1 MCPIFLPGYCCCLWR
16 HFLFP
21 NHIFKNA
28 MRVYQWLR
36 FKIFFFVISLNI
48 FALSINGAQECL
60 KSLSHPLQ
68 SSSPWLVWRI
78 ALQQGWSEDW
88 EEEKQK
94 RSWDCHGSAETG
106 LFLVGLRSLARI
118 WNFTFTLGS
127 VRLCCSITI
136 REAYKSRT
144 TELLQSPEVMISLI

>member
-1 MCPIFLPGYCCCLWR
+1 MVTTPMINGDNSNDKWWQSDGKQRSFEASLTKSQNPAVHHVCLD
-16 HFLFP
+16 P
-21 NHIFKNA
+21 
-28 MRVYQWLR
+28 VT
-36 FKIFFFVISLNI
+36 SLNV
-48 FALSINGAQECL
+48 FALSINAMAPEGL
-60 KSLSHPLQ
+60 KSKSHPLQ

-78 ALQQGWSEDW
+78 PLQGWSEDW

-136 REAYKSRT
+136 REAYKSH
-144 TELLQSPEVMISLI
+144 V